1 MEEGLKNRVILIL
14 GILSVI
20 FFVSTIGSCSNAGR
34 QRQARDKEMVTRL
47 ELEEKMSKFSQEK
60 AGLEEKLQAAE
71 KQLQEEKTAH
81 EVTQKSLRQEQLV
94 GQSLKSELEKV
105 TRLKETLEED
115 LKEALSKG
123 KTSKK

>member
-81 EVTQKSLRQEQLV
+81 EATQKSLRQEQLV